1 MKSNGSQYFNDF
13 NFKSFNIMKNKK
25 IKNHKQKKNNNW
37 VIKLKKILTNP
48 KLIAFKKKCL
58 RAIMPNLS
66 LRSKNDRK
74 MLVQIALVP
83 IIFIYFETLLRL
95 FGGTALLPHFIYPC
109 LFAVGTGLIVS
120 SAACLFPNRVN
131 RILTLAVLFITG
143 ILFIIECLVQRSFQ
157 FYMPFGSIRTGAGGV
172 TGNYFLQLA
181 SAVLHGIPAIILFL
195 LPSLLYFWKI
205 YKYIPPRRQRP
216 QRAARIFLYGILI
229 ISFTMALSN
238 IGSSRAAYKT
248 QYKFD
253 TATKYFGLITSLR
266 LHSQYDTVGNSADVF
281 VETGDALEAAV
292 DETATSTI
300 NKMQLPLDEITAETT
315 NKTILSLNSYVN
327 SLTPAEKNDYTGI
340 FKGMNLILISAE
352 AFSDTVIDKELTPT
366 LYRLSRN
373 GFYFPEYYQPNWGGS
388 TTTGEYS
395 FLTGLVPL
403 DDAETIQRTKDKNL
417 YFTMGNQLQR
427 LGYTSFAYHNG
438 DYDYY
443 NRHLTHEN
451 FGYDQY
457 LGLGNGLE
465 EITDWWPDDEVMFDK
480 TMDTYID
487 KQPFSIYYMTISGH
501 CIYTAD
507 NALTKEN
514 LAHVKSVVG
523 DKYEDTTT
531 YYLCYQ
537 LELEHA
543 LTRMIEKLDEAGITD
558 NTVICLTSDHYP
570 YGLENTATFNNT
582 EDYVAD
588 LYGADPKYNWERD
601 HNSLIIWSGCLE
613 NEHKELACTI
623 NEPAYSL
630 DILPTLS
637 NLFGV
642 EYDSRLLVGRDVFSE
657 TEALAL
663 WNDYSWATSKG
674 KYDAGTQTF
683 FPNAGENIDQT
694 YIDNI
699 NAIVSNKIS
708 FSKKVLDED
717 YYDILFSE

>member
-1 MKSNGSQYFNDF
+1 
-13 NFKSFNIMKNKK
+13 MKNTKIKKHKKKKNNTLLIK
-25 IKNHKQKKNNNW
+25 IKNG
-37 VIKLKKILTNP
+37 LTNP
-48 KLIAFKKKCL
+48 KLIAFEKKCL
-58 RAIMPNLS
+58 SALMPNFS
-66 LRSKNDRK
+66 FKNRYDRK
-74 MLVQIALVP
+74 MLLQITLIPV
-83 IIFIYFETLLRL
+83 IFIYFEILLRL
-95 FGGTALLPHFIYPC
+95 FGGTDLLPHFIYPC
-109 LFAVGTGLIVS
+109 LYAIGTGFVVS
-120 SAACLFPNRVN
+120 SVVCLFPNRIN
-131 RILTLAVLFITG
+131 RILTLIVLFCTG
-143 ILFIIECLVQRSFQ
+143 IIFIVECLVQRSFQ

-172 TGNYFLQLA
+172 TGNYFLQLL
-181 SAVLHGIPAIILFL
+181 SAIFHGIPAIILFL
-195 LPSLLYFWKI
+195 LPSVLYFLKV

-216 QRAARIFLYGILI
+216 QRAARIFLYGMLI
-229 ISFTMALSN
+229 VGFTMVLSN
-238 IGSSRAAYKT
+238 IGGSRAAYKT

-281 VETGDALEAAV
+281 LETGEALEASV
-292 DETATSTI
+292 GETQASTI
-300 NKMQLPLDEITAETT
+300 NKMNLPLDELNAETS
-315 NKTILSLNSYVN
+315 NSTILSLNSYVA

-340 FKGMNLILISAE
+340 FKDKNLILISAE
-352 AFSDTVIDKELTPT
+352 AFSDVVIDEELTPT
-366 LYRLSRN
+366 LYRLAHN

-417 YFTMGNQLQR
+417 YFTMGNQLKRQ
-427 LGYTSFAYHNG
+427 GYTSFAYHNG

-443 NRHLTHEN
+443 NRQLTHEN

-465 EITDWWPDDEVMFDK
+465 EITDWWPTDEVMFDK

-501 CIYTAD
+501 CIYTED
-507 NALTKEN
+507 NALTQKN
-514 LAHVKSVVG
+514 LEKVRSVVG
-523 DKYEDTTT
+523 DKYKDTTT

-588 LYGADPKYNWERD
+588 LYGADPQYNWERD
-601 HNSLIIWSGCLE
+601 HNSLIIWSGSLE

-623 NEPAYSL
+623 SEPTYSL

-663 WNDYSWATSKG
+663 WNDYSWATDKG

-683 FPNAGENIDQT
+683 FPNAEEKVDQA

-699 NAIVSNKIS
+699 KAIVSNKIS

-717 YYDILFSE
+717 YYNVLFGE

>member
-1 MKSNGSQYFNDF
+1 MKSNGSQYFNF
-13 NFKSFNIMKNKK
+13 VYFYYLLMKNTRIRKHKEKK
-25 IKNHKQKKNNNW
+25 QNILLIKM
-37 VIKLKKILTNP
+37 KLRQF
-48 KLIAFKKKCL
+48 AKKCL
-58 RAIMPNLS
+58 RALLPNIS
-66 LRSKNDRK
+66 FQSRHDRK
-74 MLVQIALVP
+74 MLLQIFFLPV
-83 IIFIYFETLLRL
+83 IFIYFEILLRL
-95 FGGTALLPHFIYPC
+95 FGKTALLPHFIYPC

-120 SAACLFPNRVN
+120 STTCLFPNRVN
-131 RILTLAVLFITG
+131 RTLTLLVLLVTG
-143 ILFIIECLVQRSFQ
+143 IVFTTECLVQRSFQ
-157 FYMPFGSIRTGAGGV
+157 FYLPFGSIRTGAGGV
-172 TGNYFLQLA
+172 TGNYFSQLA
-181 SAVLHGIPAIILFL
+181 SAIFHGIPAIILFL
-195 LPSLLYFWKI
+195 LPSFLYFLYI
-205 YKYIPPRRQRP
+205 YKYISPHRQRP
-216 QRAARIFLYGILI
+216 QRAIRIFLYGMLVIG
-229 ISFTMALSN
+229 FTMLISN
-238 IGSSRAAYKT
+238 TGGSRVAYKT

-281 VETGDALEAAV
+281 ID
-292 DETATSTI
+292 
-300 NKMQLPLDEITAETT
+300 TAETLEAPISET
-315 NKTILSLNSYVN
+315 AVSTSNKMELPFEEISADTNNKTILSLNNYVS
-327 SLTPAEKNDYTGI
+327 SLTAEEKNDYTGI
-340 FKGMNLILISAE
+340 FKGKNLILISAE
-352 AFSDTVIDKELTPT
+352 AFSDVVIDKDLTPT
-366 LYRLSRN
+366 LYRLSHN

-443 NRHLTHEN
+443 NRQLTHEN
-451 FGYDQY
+451 FGYDKY

-465 EITDWWPDDEVMFDK
+465 EITDWWPTDEVMFDK

-501 CIYTAD
+501 CIYTED
-507 NALTKEN
+507 NELTKKN
-514 LAHVKSVVG
+514 LARVRSVVG
-523 DKYEDTTT
+523 DKYKDTTT

-570 YGLENTATFNNT
+570 YGLEDTATFNNT

-588 LYGADPKYNWERD
+588 LYGADPKYNWDRD

-613 NEHKELACTI
+613 NEQQELACTI
-623 NEPAYSL
+623 SEPTYSL

-642 EYDSRLLVGRDVFSE
+642 EYDSRLLVGRDVFSK

-663 WNDYSWATSKG
+663 WNDYSWATDKG
-674 KYDAGTQTF
+674 KYDSETQTF
-683 FPNAGENIDQT
+683 FPKTGENIDQA

-708 FSKKVLDED
+708 FSKKVLDEN
-717 YYDILFSE
+717 YYDVLFSK

>member
-1 MKSNGSQYFNDF
+1 
-13 NFKSFNIMKNKK
+13 MKNTK
-25 IKNHKQKKNNNW
+25 IKKHKQKKNNTLL
-37 VIKLKKILTNP
+37 IKTKKLLTHP
-48 KLIAFKKKCL
+48 RLVAFEKKCL
-58 RAIMPNLS
+58 NSIMPHFSWRN
-66 LRSKNDRK
+66 RYDRK
-74 MLVQIALVP
+74 MLLQIILIPV
-83 IIFIYFETLLRL
+83 IFIYFEILLRL
-95 FGGTALLPHFIYPC
+95 FGKTDILPHLIYPC
-109 LFAVGTGLIVS
+109 LYAAGTGLLLS
-120 SAACLFPNRVN
+120 SITCLFPNRVN
-131 RILTLAVLFITG
+131 RILTLLILFITG
-143 ILFIIECLVQRSFQ
+143 IVFTVECLVQRSFQ

-172 TGNYFLQLA
+172 TGNYFLQLL
-181 SAVLHGIPAIILFL
+181 SAIFHGIPAIILFL
-195 LPSLLYFWKI
+195 MPSFLYFFII
-205 YKYIPPRRQRP
+205 YKRIPPRRQRP
-216 QRAARIFLYGILI
+216 QRVARIFLYGMLI
-229 ISFTMALSN
+229 ILFSMGISN
-238 IGSSRAAYKT
+238 IGGSRAAYKT

-253 TATKYFGLITSLR
+253 TATKYFGLITSMR

-281 VETGDALEAAV
+281 VETDTNLEASLN
-292 DETATSTI
+292 ENQISNI
-300 NKMQLPLDEITAETT
+300 NKMNLPLEKINTETS
-315 NKTILSLNSYVN
+315 NQTILSLNNYVS
-327 SLTPAEKNDYTGI
+327 SLTPSEKNDYTGI
-340 FKGMNLILISAE
+340 FKGKNLILISAE
-352 AFSDTVIDKELTPT
+352 AFSDVVIDKELTPT
-366 LYRLSRN
+366 LYRLSHN

-403 DDAETIQRTKDKNL
+403 DDAETIQRAKDKNL

-443 NRHLTHEN
+443 NRQLTHEN

-465 EITDWWPDDEVMFDK
+465 EITDWWPSDEVMFDK
-480 TMDTYID
+480 TMDTYIN

-507 NALTKEN
+507 NEFTKKN

-523 DKYEDTTT
+523 DKYKDTTT

-537 LELEHA
+537 MELEHA
-543 LTRMIEKLDEAGITD
+543 LTRMVEKLDEAGIAD

-588 LYGADPKYNWERD
+588 LYGADPKFNWERD
-601 HNSLIIWSGCLE
+601 HNSLIIWSGSLE
-613 NEHKELACTI
+613 NEHKELVRTV
-623 NEPAYSL
+623 NSPTYSL

-657 TEALAL
+657 TDALAL
-663 WNDYSWATSKG
+663 WNDYSWATEKG
-674 KYDAGTQTF
+674 KYDSSTQTF
-683 FPNAGENIDQT
+683 FPNAGETTDQA
-694 YIDNI
+694 YINNI

-708 FSKKVLDED
+708 FAKKVLDED
-717 YYDILFSE
+717 YYEVLFGE

>member
-1 MKSNGSQYFNDF
+1 
-13 NFKSFNIMKNKK
+13 MKNTK
-25 IKNHKQKKNNNW
+25 IKKHKQKK
-37 VIKLKKILTNP
+37 
-48 KLIAFKKKCL
+48 KCL
-58 RAIMPNLS
+58 ASIMPHFS
-66 LRSKNDRK
+66 WKNKYDRK
-74 MLVQIALVP
+74 MLLQIILIP
-83 IIFIYFETLLRL
+83 TIFIYFEILLRL
-95 FGGTALLPHFIYPC
+95 FGKTSILPHLIYPC
-109 LFAVGTGLIVS
+109 LYAAGTGLLLS
-120 SAACLFPNRVN
+120 SITCLFSNRVN
-131 RILTLAVLFITG
+131 RILTLLILFITG
-143 ILFIIECLVQRSFQ
+143 IIFIVECLVQRSFQ

-172 TGNYFLQLA
+172 TGNYFLQLL
-181 SAVLHGIPAIILFL
+181 SAIFHGIPAIILFL
-195 LPSLLYFWKI
+195 LPSFLYFFVF
-205 YKYIPPRRQRP
+205 YKRIPPRRQRP
-216 QRAARIFLYGILI
+216 QRVARIFLYSLLILG
-229 ISFTMALSN
+229 FTMTISN
-238 IGSSRAAYKT
+238 IGPSRAAYKT

-253 TATKYFGLITSLR
+253 NATKYFGLITSLR
-266 LHSQYDTVGNSADVF
+266 LNSQYDAVGNSADVF
-281 VETGDALEAAV
+281 VETDNSLEAQV
-292 DETATSTI
+292 TETSTV
-300 NKMQLPLDEITAETT
+300 NKMNLPLDEINAETT
-315 NKTILSLNSYVN
+315 NSTILSLNNYVS
-327 SLTPAEKNDYTGI
+327 SLTSENKNDYTGI
-340 FKGMNLILISAE
+340 FKGKNLILISAE
-352 AFSDTVIDKELTPT
+352 AFSDVVIDKDLTPT
-366 LYRLSRN
+366 LYRLSHN

-403 DDAETIQRTKDKNL
+403 DDAETIQRAKDKNL

-427 LGYTSFAYHNG
+427 QGYTSFAYHNG

-443 NRHLTHEN
+443 NRQLTHEN
-451 FGYDQY
+451 FGYDKY

-465 EITDWWPDDEVMFDK
+465 EITDWWPTDEVMFDK
-480 TMDTYID
+480 TMDTYIN

-507 NALTKEN
+507 NELTKEN

-523 DKYEDTTT
+523 DKYKDTTT

-570 YGLENTATFNNT
+570 YGLEKTATFNNT

-613 NEHKELACTI
+613 NEQKDLACTI
-623 NEPAYSL
+623 NEPTYSL

-642 EYDSRLLVGRDVFSE
+642 EYDSRLLVGRDAFSG
-657 TEALAL
+657 TDALAL
-663 WNDYSWATSKG
+663 WNDYSWATEKG
-674 KYDAGTQTF
+674 KYDSGTQTF
-683 FPNAGENIDQT
+683 FPNAGETVDQE
-694 YIDNI
+694 YINNI

-717 YYDILFSE
+717 YYEVLFGE

>member
-1 MKSNGSQYFNDF
+1 
-13 NFKSFNIMKNKK
+13 MKNTK
-25 IKNHKQKKNNNW
+25 IKNHKHKKNNTFL
-37 VIKLKKILTNP
+37 IKFKKILTNP
-48 KLIAFKKKCL
+48 RLVAFEKKCL
-58 RAIMPNLS
+58 HSIMPHFS
-66 LRSKNDRK
+66 WKNRYDRK
-74 MLVQIALVP
+74 MLLQITLIPVV
-83 IIFIYFETLLRL
+83 FIYFEILLRL
-95 FGGTALLPHFIYPC
+95 FGKTAVLPHFIYPC
-109 LFAVGTGLIVS
+109 LYAIGTGLLVS
-120 SAACLFPNRVN
+120 SITCLFPNRVN
-131 RILTLAVLFITG
+131 RILTLLTLFTTG
-143 ILFIIECLVQRSFQ
+143 IIFIVECLVQRSFQ

-172 TGNYFLQLA
+172 TGNYFLQLL
-181 SAVLHGIPAIILFL
+181 SAIIHGIPAIILFL
-195 LPSLLYFWKI
+195 SPSFLYFFII
-205 YKYIPPRRQRP
+205 YKRIPPRRQRP
-216 QRAARIFLYGILI
+216 QRVARIFLYGLLI
-229 ISFTMALSN
+229 FAFTMGISN
-238 IGSSRAAYKT
+238 IGHSRAAYKT

-266 LHSQYDTVGNSADVF
+266 LNSQYDTVGNSADVF
-281 VETGDALEAAV
+281 VETDGSLETQV
-292 DETATSTI
+292 TETSTV
-300 NKMQLPLDEITAETT
+300 NKMNLHLDEISAETT
-315 NKTILSLNSYVN
+315 NSTILSLNNYVS
-327 SLTPAEKNDYTGI
+327 SLAPESKNDYTGI
-340 FKGMNLILISAE
+340 FKGKNLILICAE
-352 AFSDTVIDKELTPT
+352 AFSNVVIDKDLTPT
-366 LYRLSRN
+366 LYRLSHN

-403 DDAETIQRTKDKNL
+403 DDAETIQRAKDKNL

-443 NRHLTHEN
+443 NRQLTHEN
-451 FGYDQY
+451 FGYDKY

-465 EITDWWPDDEVMFDK
+465 EITDWWPTDEVMFDK

-507 NALTKEN
+507 NELTKKN
-514 LAHVKSVVG
+514 LAHVRSVVG
-523 DKYEDTTT
+523 DKYKDTTT

-613 NEHKELACTI
+613 NEQKDLACTI
-623 NEPAYSL
+623 NEPTYSL

-642 EYDSRLLVGRDVFSE
+642 EYDSRLLVGRDVFSK

-663 WNDYSWATSKG
+663 WNDYSWATDKG
-674 KYDAGTQTF
+674 KYDSGSQTF
-683 FPNAGENIDQT
+683 FPNTGEKVDQT

-717 YYDILFSE
+717 YYNVLFGE